1 MAEVE
6 VEVLAVGNVRVSNND
21 GSPPKTRHHVNLPSN
36 TITQSISQNAR
47 PFKHSPDR
55 GLLRGALRR
64 NGSLRRRNQQRT
76 RTANFGAIR
85 NRPAAA
91 GGQEGR
97 RVEEDH
103 YCERSSEQCARKRCV
118 RPRLYNLPLNLRT
131 TSRDNAHTVSEFI
144 AAYNL
149 LIHLIH
155 FSDNPEMFLP
165 RICQNLSSPITSS
178 PYNSTGLSLNV
189 LSTVFNTLS
198 PDQDSR
204 YHVLLAILKI
214 IRNNSTFDQLRPQL
228 KNLQSWLAAWEMDK
242 EDQRKL
248 YLAVSDLAAEAAE
261 DDAAYEYLISALR
274 TLQDADEASSD
285 EAKQLSLRALKAALN
300 SPTHFDFQDLTSLDS
315 IQALRQSESIWFDL
329 LEIVNAQLLDDFS
342 DFNES
347 HSDFLEPNG
356 INIDILERKMRLLTL
371 ASLAASASQS
381 RQLPYSTIS
390 KALAIPSEDV
400 EMWAIDAVR
409 VGLVEGKL
417 SQQDKT
423 FLVHRATYRVFGD
436 NQWREVA
443 SRLDMWRTSLTGVL
457 RVVRQE
463 KENFIREKENEL
475 REAEQREKG
484 SGYRPNK
491 SFRNAVEVE

>member
-1 MAEVE
+1 M
-6 VEVLAVGNVRVSNND
+6 
-21 GSPPKTRHHVNLPSN
+21 
-36 TITQSISQNAR
+36 
-47 PFKHSPDR
+47 
-55 GLLRGALRR
+55 LRR
-64 NGSLRRRNQQRT
+64 HDTYTFL
-76 RTANFGAIR
+76 
-85 NRPAAA
+85 
-91 GGQEGR
+91 
-97 RVEEDH
+97 
-103 YCERSSEQCARKRCV
+103 
-118 RPRLYNLPLNLRT
+118 
-131 TSRDNAHTVSEFI
+131 EFI

-155 FSDNPEMFLP
+155 FSSNPDMFLP

-228 KNLQSWLAAWEMDK
+228 KNLQTWLAAWEMDK

-248 YLAVSDLAAEAAE
+248 YLAVSDLAADAAE
-261 DDAAYEYLISALR
+261 DEAAYEYLIAALR
-274 TLQDADEASSD
+274 TLQEADDVSSD
-285 EAKQLSLRALKAALN
+285 EAKQLSLRALKSALN

-315 IQALRQSESIWFDL
+315 IQALRQSESTWFDL

-356 INIDILERKMRLLTL
+356 INIDVLERKMRLLTL

-381 RQLPYSTIS
+381 RQLPYSAIS

-423 FLVHRATYRVFGD
+423 FLVHRATYRVFGE

-443 SRLDMWRTSLTGVL
+443 SRLDMWRASLTGVL

-484 SGYRPNK
+484 TGYRPNK